1 MGILAI
7 PRPSYPTI
15 WRVILFENTFIL
27 DSSKI
32 FFISSVRNIVFVSQK
47 EAKQGIRVN
56 LSKICNEPN
65 QNIKRF

>member
-15 WRVILFENTFIL
+15 WRVILSENTL
-27 DSSKI
+27 
-32 FFISSVRNIVFVSQK
+32 RNIVFVSQK